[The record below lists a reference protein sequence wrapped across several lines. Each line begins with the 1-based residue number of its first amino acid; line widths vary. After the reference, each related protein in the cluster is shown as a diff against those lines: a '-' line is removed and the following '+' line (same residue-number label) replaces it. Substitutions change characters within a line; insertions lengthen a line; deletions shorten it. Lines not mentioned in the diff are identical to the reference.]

1 MHVFTISLKFIKENI
16 MGAFINE
23 SDCFHYL
30 LYKNVIFP
38 ENIYVINMS
47 EDTPECT
54 KLHNLKKNV
63 RGNIYHKTTQQLLY
77 CNNSNS
83 LKNYTPIFE
92 YGFTP
97 VYVCKSIELCR
108 KWH

>member
-1 MHVFTISLKFIKENI
+1 
-16 MGAFINE
+16 MGALINNE

-54 KLHNLKKNV
+54 KLHNLKKMFFGGTYITNPHS
-63 RGNIYHKTTQQLLY
+63 NY
-77 CNNSNS
+77 CIAT
-83 LKNYTPIFE
+83 TPILSKIIPPFLNMDLRSC
-92 YGFTP
+92 T
-97 VYVCKSIELCR
+97 CKSLELCR
-108 KWH
+108 KWD

>member
-1 MHVFTISLKFIKENI
+1 
-16 MGAFINE
+16 MGALINE

-63 RGNIYHKTTQQLLY
+63 RGNIYHKTTHY
-77 CNNSNS
+77 CIAT
-83 LKNYTPIFE
+83 TPILSKIIPPFLNMDLRPCTGVT
-92 YGFTP
+92 YANQ
-97 VYVCKSIELCR
+97 
-108 KWH
+108 

>member
-1 MHVFTISLKFIKENI
+1 
-16 MGAFINE
+16 MGALINNE

-54 KLHNLKKNV
+54 KLHNLSQTHIAITV
-63 RGNIYHKTTQQLLY
+63 LQQLQFSQKLY
-77 CNNSNS
+77 
-83 LKNYTPIFE
+83 PHF
-92 YGFTP
+92 
-97 VYVCKSIELCR
+97 
-108 KWH
+108 

>member
-1 MHVFTISLKFIKENI
+1 MHVFTISLKFIQENI
-16 MGAFINE
+16 MGALINNE

-54 KLHNLKKNV
+54 KSFATTPLYVMGDTLHWF
-63 RGNIYHKTTQQLLY
+63 LLSVAETITITY
-77 CNNSNS
+77 LHAWNK
-83 LKNYTPIFE
+83 LNYRFLVI
-92 YGFTP
+92 
-97 VYVCKSIELCR
+97 
-108 KWH
+108 

>member
-1 MHVFTISLKFIKENI
+1 
-16 MGAFINE
+16 MGALINNE

-54 KLHNLKKNV
+54 KLHNLKKKCFSGEHISQTHIAITV
-63 RGNIYHKTTQQLLY
+63 LQQLQFSQKLY
-77 CNNSNS
+77 
-83 LKNYTPIFE
+83 PHF
-92 YGFTP
+92 
-97 VYVCKSIELCR
+97 
-108 KWH
+108 